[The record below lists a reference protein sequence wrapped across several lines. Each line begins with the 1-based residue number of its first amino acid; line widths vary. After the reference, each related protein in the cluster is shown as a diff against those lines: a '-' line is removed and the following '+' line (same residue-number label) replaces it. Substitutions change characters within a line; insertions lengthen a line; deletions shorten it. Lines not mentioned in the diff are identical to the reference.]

1 MHVEVKLLV
10 MQRLEPKDKM
20 NSMGQVQSGR
30 ALKWRS
36 HFSKQP
42 QQRPFSWWIVHFL
55 GDSNDKLLVQNRT
68 LVPWNA
74 S

>member
-20 NSMGQVQSGR
+20 NSMGQVQSGH

-36 HFSKQP
+36 NFFQAYQP
-42 QQRPFSWWIVHFL
+42 RQRPLSW
-55 GDSNDKLLVQNRT
+55 
-68 LVPWNA
+68 
-74 S
+74 